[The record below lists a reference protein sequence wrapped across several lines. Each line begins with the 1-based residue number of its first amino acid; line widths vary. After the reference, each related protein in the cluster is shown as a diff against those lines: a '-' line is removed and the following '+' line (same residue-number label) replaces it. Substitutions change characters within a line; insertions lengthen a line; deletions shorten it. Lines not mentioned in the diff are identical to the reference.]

1 MSRPV
6 SIVSISTSRRDQID
20 RMAEAGLIREGRV
33 FTLSLAPIREQL
45 GPRWDTRSDHIWDGV
60 ERALLRKLPPPDV
73 FIRLDDITVLAAI
86 ASSSAYDAQVTCTE
100 VLRSVLTFFLGRNA
114 DEDVQLARVSD
125 LSGGQLSCVPVDPN
139 APPPPRPATA
149 SPVSR
154 TGAPA
159 PEAGETDCA
168 PASWTPPLA
177 GRSYATPFV
186 TAKGEAIPMVIDV
199 TAVWR
204 LDDGSIAAYA
214 LRRRLPHSLGPLSDA
229 DREAID
235 LATFARLNELLVE
248 YKNEGGMFALF
259 VPVYFESISARRQ
272 RNNLI
277 GRSAD
282 VVDVMRKAVVLEI
295 EGLHAGLPIG
305 RVGEATSLM
314 RPFVRSMMAR
324 VSEPAMVE
332 RLMSEYA
339 FAALTADGA
348 LHRRGF
354 RRLSRLL
361 DVMRRRS
368 RNILLHEVPHEAED
382 TVRAAGVSHI
392 TLPGEDDRRDGRP
405 EPTPWLSEDDPSPNE
420 AD

>member
-1 MSRPV
+1 MSSPV

-45 GPRWDTRSDHIWDGV
+45 GSRWDTRSDHIWDGV

-86 ASSSAYDAQVTCTE
+86 ASSSGYDAQVTCTE

-125 LSGGQLSCVPVDPN
+125 VSGGQLSCVPVDPS
-139 APPPPRPATA
+139 APPPRPAA
-149 SPVSR
+149 VPPVSR
-154 TGAPA
+154 AGATA
-159 PEAGETDCA
+159 SEATETDCT

-204 LDDGSIAAYA
+204 LDGGGIAAYA

-248 YKNEGGMFALF
+248 YQNEGGMFALF

-272 RNNLI
+272 RNNLV
-277 GRSAD
+277 GRSAG

-295 EGLHAGLPIG
+295 EDMHAGLPTG
-305 RVGEATSLM
+305 RVGEAVSLM

-339 FAALTADGA
+339 FTALTADGA

-361 DVMRRRS
+361 DAMRRRS

-405 EPTPWLSEDDPSPNE
+405 ESTPWVSEDDPSPGE

>member
-1 MSRPV
+1 VSSPV

-45 GPRWDTRSDHIWDGV
+45 GSRWDTRSDHIWDGV

-86 ASSSAYDAQVTCTE
+86 ASSSGYDAQVTCTE

-125 LSGGQLSCVPVDPN
+125 VSGGQLSCVPVDPS
-139 APPPPRPATA
+139 APPPRPAA
-149 SPVSR
+149 VPPVSR
-154 TGAPA
+154 AGATA
-159 PEAGETDCA
+159 SEATETDCT

-204 LDDGSIAAYA
+204 LDGGGIAAYA

-248 YKNEGGMFALF
+248 YQNEGGMFALF

-272 RNNLI
+272 RNNLV
-277 GRSAD
+277 GRSAG

-295 EGLHAGLPIG
+295 EDMHAGLPTG
-305 RVGEATSLM
+305 RVGEAVSLM

-339 FAALTADGA
+339 FTALTADGA

-361 DVMRRRS
+361 DAMRRRS

-405 EPTPWLSEDDPSPNE
+405 ESTPWVSEDDPSPGE